1 MICFGPHL
9 LVGSESLRNRSWT
22 TSGDHAELVGV
33 MGVEFVCVVFIIM
46 QSTTEKL
53 PALAAPKA
61 LTSVSSLPFIHCF
74 LSSPAIFATN
84 LPKLAR
90 TIDNTIL
97 VIQFI
102 DVMEEARDLDLQ
114 EWNFKKLVQNHLNTL
129 LEWQRIYWKQRG
141 QIKWVTCV
149 EAGTKFFHSNATI
162 IHRQNLITTIE
173 DIEGNLK
180 CGHDDKAKLLWEAY
194 KYRLGTLNFS
204 TCILTF
210 TIF

>member
-1 MICFGPHL
+1 
-9 LVGSESLRNRSWT
+9 
-22 TSGDHAELVGV
+22 
-33 MGVEFVCVVFIIM
+33 M
-46 QSTTEKL
+46 QSTAEKL

-74 LSSPAIFATN
+74 LSSPAIFVTN

-129 LEWQRIYWKQRG
+129 LE
-141 QIKWVTCV
+141 
-149 EAGTKFFHSNATI
+149 
-162 IHRQNLITTIE
+162 
-173 DIEGNLK
+173 
-180 CGHDDKAKLLWEAY
+180 
-194 KYRLGTLNFS
+194 
-204 TCILTF
+204 
-210 TIF
+210 